1 MNHLAELVPAL
12 PFPYITWRALFGPGH
27 RRSAS
32 ESHNK
37 ATFCQMR
44 YNDSADDYFCF
55 HFLCFLP
62 PCDDSPSYISDMLF
76 LFLVL

>member
-1 MNHLAELVPAL
+1 M
-12 PFPYITWRALFGPGH
+12 
-27 RRSAS
+27 
-32 ESHNK
+32 HNSQNIPMW
-37 ATFCQMR
+37 CQMR

-76 LFLVL
+76 LFSVL